1 MAIAYRVSVPH
12 PRVDTANLT
21 IELLHARDTHHT
33 RSRSRTLEITT
44 NEYLEFMV
52 ANRGLML
59 DANLVN
65 ARPITLSTYEPY
77 IGSYFI
83 GGTEWHLPKLNTPP
97 WSYCTE
103 YTDYSYLHV
112 PV

>member
-21 IELLHARDTHHT
+21 IGLAIELLHARDTHHT
-33 RSRSRTLEITT
+33 RSRSRTRD

-65 ARPITLSTYEPY
+65 ARPITLST
-77 IGSYFI
+77 
-83 GGTEWHLPKLNTPP
+83 
-97 WSYCTE
+97 
-103 YTDYSYLHV
+103 
-112 PV
+112 